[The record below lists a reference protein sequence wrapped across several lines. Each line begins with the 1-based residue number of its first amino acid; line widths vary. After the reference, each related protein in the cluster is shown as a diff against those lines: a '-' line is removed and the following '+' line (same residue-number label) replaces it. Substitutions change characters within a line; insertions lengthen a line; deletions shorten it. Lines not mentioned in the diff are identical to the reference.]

1 MEEDEEEEEE
11 EEPADIMSMDA
22 MNNAYYICH
31 NVQVRIVLCNPKY
44 KRIWLQTSIECCGAV
59 DKDVLKFNNI

>member
-31 NVQVRIVLCNPKY
+31 NVQVKIVLCNPKY
-44 KRIWLQTSIECCGAV
+44 KRI
-59 DKDVLKFNNI
+59 